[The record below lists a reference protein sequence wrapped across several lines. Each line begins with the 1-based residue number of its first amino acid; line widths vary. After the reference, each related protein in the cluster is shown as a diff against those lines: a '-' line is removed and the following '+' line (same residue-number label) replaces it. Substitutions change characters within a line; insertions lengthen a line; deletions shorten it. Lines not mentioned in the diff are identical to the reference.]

1 MSNDINFVETDSS
14 VILTTILQALEN
26 GCSEPLYPGDERRIF
41 GESALAPL
49 FVSLFSAINDGCRQ
63 KLLRYARGDV
73 LDALGENQHV
83 PRQDPISASVTLR
96 FYIDEAMASNI
107 TIPAGTRVTSDFIR
121 YFATNETVVLAAG
134 STYVEV
140 GATASEG
147 GTAYNNISIGAIHII
162 VDTSDIPLIDGV
174 TNTTASSGGSDK
186 ESDDAYRERIRN
198 ADSAISTAGPAAAY
212 RYWAIAADS
221 TKIADAVVESEIL
234 NLSKTLTVYYNSDA
248 SARFAFMGGNHLD
261 TSTLIVY
268 PHGSSTPATL
278 TTDYTIDYTDNLLK
292 ISIVAGGALAAQ
304 TQIDV
309 TIDETQE
316 GSVIITPVCY
326 GGEIPD
332 AALLALVN
340 ASCTSSKVKPLTDK
354 VTVQAPAVESYDIEL
369 TYYTTAADESA
380 CVETVEGDGGAID
393 QYVYWQGSSLNRDL
407 NPDYLR
413 KLILSPSWDGAIGAT
428 RAIITK
434 PVYKDLPS
442 TTIAKWSGT
451 MTVSHVVKEG
461 VN

>member
-1 MSNDINFVETDSS
+1 MSDINFVETDSS
-14 VILTTILQALEN
+14 AILTTILEALEN
-26 GCSEPLYPGDERRIF
+26 GCGEPLYPGDERRIF

-73 LDALGENQHV
+73 LDALGENQHIN
-83 PRQDPISASVTLR
+83 RQEPISATVTLR
-96 FYIDEAMASNI
+96 FYIDEAYSSNI

-121 YFATNETVVLAAG
+121 YFATNATVILPAG
-134 STYVEV
+134 STYAEV
-140 GATASEG
+140 AATATEG
-147 GTAYNNISIGAIHII
+147 GSAHNNISIGALCII

-174 TNTTASSGGSDK
+174 TNTTASAGGSDQ

-221 TKIADAVVESEIL
+221 TQIADVVVESEIQT
-234 NLSKTLTVYYNSDA
+234 LSKTLAVYYNSGA
-248 SARFAFMGGNHLD
+248 TARYAFMGGNHLD
-261 TSTLIVY
+261 TGTLIVY
-268 PHGSSTPATL
+268 PHGSSTPAAL
-278 TTDYTIDYTDNLLK
+278 TTDYTISYTNNLLI
-292 ISIVAGGALAAQ
+292 ISIVSGGALASQ
-304 TQIDV
+304 TQIDI

-326 GGEIPD
+326 GGDIPD
-332 AALLALVN
+332 EDLLALVYE
-340 ASCTSSKVKPLTDK
+340 SCTSSKVKPLTDK
-354 VTVQAPAVESYDIEL
+354 VTVQAPSVESYDIEL

-380 CVETVEGDGGAID
+380 CVESVEGEGGAID
-393 QYVYWQGSSLNRDL
+393 RYVYWQGSSLNRDL

-413 KLILSPSWDGAIGAT
+413 KLILSPNWDGGVAAT
-428 RAIITK
+428 RVIITK

-442 TTIAKWSGT
+442 TTIAKWSGA
-451 MTVSHVVKEG
+451 MTVNHIVKEG